1 MKRNS
6 YTYTAVV
13 AIMMAWGYAIVAMA
27 KDAVPTES
35 REVLLDN
42 DQVRVT
48 EVRRS
53 PGVKVPMHTHPP
65 GLLAYYFAAA
75 KVKATL
81 PDGKTKTVDLPAG
94 KVLWYPNELTHA
106 IEILGT
112 NDQHVLVIQLK
123 K

>member
-1 MKRNS
+1 MRRNS
-6 YTYTAVV
+6 HTFAALMAITMAWCCAAV
-13 AIMMAWGYAIVAMA
+13 AIA

-65 GLLAYYFAAA
+65 GLLAYYFSAA

-81 PDGKTKTVDLPAG
+81 PDGKTKIMDFPAG
-94 KVLWYPNELTHA
+94 KVLWYPNERTHA
-106 IEILGT
+106 VEIMGT
-112 NDQHVLVIQLK
+112 NDLHVLVIQLK

>member
-1 MKRNS
+1 MRRNS
-6 YTYTAVV
+6 YFYTAAM
-13 AIMMAWGYAIVAMA
+13 AITMALGCAAVAMA
-27 KDAVPTES
+27 KDAVPAES
-35 REVLLDN
+35 KKVLLDN

-53 PGVKVPMHTHPP
+53 PGMKVPMHTHPP
-65 GLLAYYFAAA
+65 GLLGYYFSPA

-81 PDGKTKTVDLPAG
+81 PDGKTKTMDIPAG

-106 IEILGT
+106 IEIMGT
-112 NDQHVLVIQLK
+112 TDLHVLVIQLK

>member
-6 YTYTAVV
+6 FLPTGVMVITMALSFAAVV
-13 AIMMAWGYAIVAMA
+13 MA
-27 KDAVPTES
+27 KDAAPTQS
-35 REVLLDN
+35 IEVLLDN
-42 DQVRVT
+42 DQVRVL

-53 PGVKVPMHTHPP
+53 PGSKVPMHTHPP
-65 GLLAYYFAAA
+65 GLLAYYFSAA

-94 KVLWYPNELTHA
+94 KLFWYPNELTHA
-106 IEILGT
+106 IEIMGK

-123 K
+123 N

>member
-1 MKRNS
+1 MRRNS
-6 YTYTAVV
+6 YVFTAVAAITMVLGCAAV
-13 AIMMAWGYAIVAMA
+13 AIA

-35 REVLLDN
+35 KEVLLDN
-42 DQVRVT
+42 DQVRVL

-53 PGVKVPMHTHPP
+53 PGAKVPMHTHPP
-65 GLLAYYFAAA
+65 GLLAYYFSAA

-106 IEILGT
+106 IEIMGT